1 MPIID
6 KPKYEKLRV
15 IELESNIIK
24 QNSIEEQLIFK
35 ASVEKYKDEISDNV
49 IAINEFELKL
59 DISKSNICKYAHIF
73 CYVDDYLL
81 EGYSLVELKRD
92 IKVDDITLNYISNEE
107 VELEAILNVD
117 EATQEE
123 LEQIVWNINSKD
135 ISKYNG
141 KTKIQH
147 NIKEEKVYK
156 TMFNAYIKDNQTIE
170 SSANTSAVFD
180 ENSSRLS
187 NIGVN

>member
-1 MPIID
+1 MNELNQIIWVVVTNND
-6 KPKYEKLRV
+6 KEDKDIV
-15 IELESNIIK
+15 
-24 QNSIEEQLIFK
+24 Q
-35 ASVEKYKDEISDNV
+35 DEISDNV

-92 IKVDDITLNYISNEE
+92 IKVDDIKLNYISNEE

-135 ISKYNG
+135 ILAYNG

-147 NIKEEKVYK
+147 NIKDEKVYK
-156 TMFNAYIKDNQTIE
+156 TMFNAYIKDNQSIE